1 MIGRNKS
8 KNNLIKTV
16 LIKGSNDVIGNALA
30 KILTENT
37 NPLQATSIINLFK
50 SYGY

>member
-1 MIGRNKS
+1 M
-8 KNNLIKTV
+8 KTV
-16 LIKGSNDVIGNALA
+16 LITGANDGIGNALA

-37 NPLQATSIINLFK
+37 CPARTTSIINLFK